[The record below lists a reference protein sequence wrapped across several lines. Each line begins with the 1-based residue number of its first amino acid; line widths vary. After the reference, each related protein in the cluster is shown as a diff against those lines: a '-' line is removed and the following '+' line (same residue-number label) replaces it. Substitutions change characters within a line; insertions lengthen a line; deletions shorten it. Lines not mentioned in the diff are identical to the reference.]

1 MPVRFAHNGV
11 VYSVD
16 CPGDTLD
23 DLRAW
28 SASGDRGF
36 HRVTERMVV
45 DDAGDRPVVPVG
57 RWSDID
63 PCLVGVRGA
72 LVHYGW
78 DCMRIWET
86 RWRGMMART
95 VPAMYLPHPQTVYAV
110 LEGSVEDV
118 LTVPVD
124 GFGAVMDVR
133 PVPTVGAWGPPMT
146 WRVEHVLG
154 SAWLEDISGLG
165 EGLRGIPSCDITVY
179 RVGSQDMDG
188 VGRPVARLHHE
199 GQPPGRGAAEV
210 RRGNAR
216 RLKDARGRRSKEKSS
231 KRRSA

>member
-11 VYSVD
+11 IYEAG

-28 SASGDRGF
+28 SASDDRGF
-36 HRVTERMVV
+36 HRVTPRMMV
-45 DDAGDRPVVPVG
+45 AETGDRPVVPVG

-78 DCMRIWET
+78 DCMRVWET
-86 RWRGMMART
+86 RWRGMMVRT

-146 WRVEHVLG
+146 WRVEHPAG
-154 SAWLEDISGLG
+154 SVWMTDPSEMG
-165 EGLRGIPSCDITVY
+165 ERLRGVPSCDIAVY
-179 RVGSQDMDG
+179 RVGSHDMDG
-188 VGRPVARLHHE
+188 VGRPVARLHHD
-199 GQPPGRGAAEV
+199 GPVPGGEAAGV

-216 RLKDARGRRSKEKSS
+216 RLKEKTKKKS
-231 KRRSA
+231 RRSA